1 MAWLRRLGL
10 HLAAAL
16 GAVGIFV
23 AAAAVGAH
31 AGRPDLGTLLG
42 QARPPAVTAQG
53 TATPGRGPRIAPERS
68 VTGTVR
74 EALPDG
80 LVVDTARGQELQV
93 RPAPGAL
100 IRLNGKAAPLGT
112 IQAGDRVVILG
123 QVQARGRFVAH
134 AITAR
139 GPR

>member
-42 QARPPAVTAQG
+42 QARPPAVTASI
-53 TATPGRGPRIAPERS
+53 ATPGRGLRIAPERS

-139 GPR
+139 GAR